1 MQSLLGVS
9 AAIDRVL
16 TIIGR
21 IGAWAGI
28 MLVAVVCYDVV
39 TRYFG
44 VPKPFGLNSTQ
55 IQESEYWLHAY
66 LFALVIGYA
75 YIRQAHVRIDLIRDR
90 VSLRSKFLIEMLG
103 CIFFCIP
110 YAFLAT
116 YLSWGYFLQ
125 SYDSGEASKSVIG
138 LTHIWLLK
146 ISMPIMFTLLGLAG
160 ISILIKA
167 FAGYRGQ
174 LPDEMVAET
183 IGGDA

>member
-90 VSLRSKFLIEMLG
+90 VSLKSKFLIEMLG

-110 YAFLAT
+110 YAVLAT

-146 ISMPIMFTLLGLAG
+146 ISMPIMFALLGLAG

-167 FAGYRGQ
+167 IAGFRGE

>member
-9 AAIDRVL
+9 AKIDRVL
-16 TIIGR
+16 AAIGR
-21 IGAWAGI
+21 FGAWAGFF
-28 MLVAVVCYDVV
+28 LVAVVCYDVV

-55 IQESEYWLHAY
+55 IQESEYWLHSY
-66 LFALVIGYA
+66 LFALVVGYA

-90 VSLRSKFLIEMLG
+90 VSLRSKFLIEAVG
-103 CIFFCIP
+103 CVLFCIP
-110 YAFLAT
+110 YSILAA

-146 ISMPIMFTLLGLAG
+146 ISMPIMFCLLGLAG

-167 FAGYRGQ
+167 VAGLRGE
-174 LPDEMVAET
+174 LSDEMVAET
-183 IGGDA
+183 LGGDV